1 MELEKY
7 CMCVWPELGTFKQ
20 QACDFGMGKENNREN
35 SIIYLNQVYLTI
47 KESKSLYYADYY
59 ILGQV
64 IERLNPPEDISNCF
78 FQDCRVKIYRPRY
91 DTATGTFLGLY

>member
-20 QACDFGMGKENNREN
+20 QACDFGMEKENYREN